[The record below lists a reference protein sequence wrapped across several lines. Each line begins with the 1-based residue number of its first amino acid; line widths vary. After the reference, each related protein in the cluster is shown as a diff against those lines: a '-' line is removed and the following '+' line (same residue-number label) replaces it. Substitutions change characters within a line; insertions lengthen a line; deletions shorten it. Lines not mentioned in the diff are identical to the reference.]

1 MNISRLHLKNFR
13 NYEDLSCH
21 FHPSGIHVLYG
32 KNAQGKTNLIESIYY
47 LSHLRSFRTQNQFH
61 MIHHDQHLFRID
73 ARIEC
78 KERKEELRVI
88 LTPKEKHLY
97 RWNEPI
103 RRYSDFIGI
112 LNAVLFCPDDLMLFQ
127 QSPKMRRRFID
138 MELIKLSKMYTFTL
152 NRYQKLLRQRN
163 AILKKDKIDPIL
175 LQTLTTQMIQD
186 QVVILNQRIQ
196 FLDDLMKKTRRFY
209 AFFTK
214 DKEEIDAKYQTFIP
228 LKEDLEKELIQAYQN
243 HEERDRFLK
252 QTQVGIHKDDIDF
265 HMNGISI
272 KDIASQG
279 QRRSL
284 VLSMKLALCQI
295 IYEKQKEYP
304 VLLLDDVFSEL
315 DSLRSRQLISIL
327 PKDMQVFITSTSS
340 MDLSWFRERSVWF
353 YEINEGHIKEV
364 HR

>member
-1 MNISRLHLKNFR
+1 MNVSKLHLKNFR
-13 NYEDLSCH
+13 NYEDLSCQ
-21 FHPSGIHVLYG
+21 FQRAGIHVLYG

-47 LSHLRSFRTQNQFH
+47 LSHLRSFRTHNQVH
-61 MIHHDQHLFRID
+61 MIHHDRNLFRID
-73 ARIEC
+73 AHIEQ
-78 KERKEELRVI
+78 KKRKEELRVV

-103 RRYSDFIGI
+103 RRYSDFIGM
-112 LNAVLFCPDDLMLFQ
+112 LNAVLFCPDDLIIFQ

-152 NRYQKLLRQRN
+152 NHYQKLLRQRN
-163 AILKKDKIDPIL
+163 AILKKATVDPIL
-175 LQTLTTQMIQD
+175 FQTLTTQMIQD
-186 QVVILNQRIQ
+186 EVVILNQRIQ
-196 FLDDLMKKTRRFY
+196 FLEDLMKKTRKFY

-228 LKEDLEKELIQAYQN
+228 LKTDMKEELIQAYKG
-243 HEERDRFLK
+243 HEERDKILK

-265 HMNGISI
+265 HMNGISV

-279 QRRSL
+279 QRRSF

-327 PKDMQVFITSTSS
+327 PKEMQVFITSTSV
-340 MDLSWFRERSVWF
+340 MDLSWFKDRDVRF
-353 YEINEGHIKEV
+353 YEICQGHLKEV
-364 HR
+364 RR